1 MSNVIRV
8 AGVQHSRVVGDK
20 EGNLTAIATWV
31 ERAAAEGARIVALP
45 ELSNTGYICTST
57 DEAYFALAEEIPGPT
72 AQFYEKLARDYDITV
87 VGGLFERD
95 SVSPIYYNGSAVAA
109 SSGLV
114 GHYRKTHI
122 PAQRLARCLS
132 H

>member
-1 MSNVIRV
+1 MHKQGWPIRSVSCKVSNALADDTQVEEKREMSNVIRV

-57 DEAYFALAEEIPGPT
+57 DEAHFALAE
-72 AQFYEKLARDYDITV
+72 
-87 VGGLFERD
+87 
-95 SVSPIYYNGSAVAA
+95 
-109 SSGLV
+109 
-114 GHYRKTHI
+114 
-122 PAQRLARCLS
+122 
-132 H
+132 